1 MENKIEEK
9 IVKLKENLNIM
20 LTYILINNED
30 NPILN
35 INKIIFS
42 TDYKSKL
49 ILHWGLFKQYKPHE
63 WIHPDKQNYPL
74 NTIEFDKNALQT
86 EFKLNEND
94 NNFYINILIPSC
106 ENIKNNKSIDGA
118 LKYVF
123 YLNH

>member
-30 NPILN
+30 NPTLN

-49 ILHWGLFKQYKPHE
+49 ILH
-63 WIHPDKQNYPL
+63 
-74 NTIEFDKNALQT
+74 
-86 EFKLNEND
+86 
-94 NNFYINILIPSC
+94 
-106 ENIKNNKSIDGA
+106 
-118 LKYVF
+118 
-123 YLNH
+123 